1 VQVAIRQIAG
11 AMARRIV
18 TYAKVGHQAHP
29 NTHLGFIKLG
39 SRVDMYLPLNTEMF
53 VEVGEAVTGNETII
67 GRLSDNVKELKS

>member
-1 VQVAIRQIAG
+1 
-11 AMARRIV
+11 MARRIV
-18 TYAKVGHQAHP
+18 TYAKAGHMAHR

-67 GRLSDNVKELKS
+67 GRLAEKTSKTND

>member
-1 VQVAIRQIAG
+1 MQIAIRQVAG

-18 TYAKVGHQAHP
+18 TYAKVGHSAHR